1 MQLLDARILEEL
13 VVAPR
18 LGHGLRVVVEEY
30 HVRSK
35 NSACLS
41 PMEYQPLRAP
51 AAAAPSA
58 ALQQPSES
66 LYWRKQFQSP
76 IFLKEFAPVTCINF
90 VPTPSSVGE
99 DEGSSAVGSS
109 RSRFAVTTG
118 TRVQIYSMRTSRVVK
133 TITRFKDV
141 ARSAHFRSDARLLVA
156 GEDNG
161 TVQIFDTNSRTILRT
176 FHGHQLP
183 VHVSKFS
190 PNPTQVL
197 TASDDCTVRIWD
209 VPEQREVRTFEGH
222 TDYVR
227 AATVSPD
234 NANLVLSGSYDSTVR
249 LWDLRMAERG
259 GEAMQMEH
267 GAPVEDVLVYPTGGG
282 GIALSAGGPVVR
294 VWDLLS
300 GGRCTHA
307 ISNHQKTITS
317 LALSVDSGAGF
328 TSSQGS
334 GGMRVMSAGLDHLV
348 KVYDPAQDYR
358 VTHTMRYP
366 APILSLA
373 VAPDESHIATGMA
386 DGTLCIR
393 KRELKASELQ
403 SRERRRDAFRTGAYE
418 HFVDTTPANAP
429 ARASAATG
437 SEELAAESRRRQ
449 RLKRYDQLLKAFR
462 YRDALD
468 ASLQHGVPA
477 SVTFA
482 LLMEL
487 IRRSPSG
494 QADGLRRAISG
505 RDDVTLEPLLRFLLR
520 HATNPQYTSLV
531 CDTLNM
537 VIDTYASV
545 LGQSPIIDDL
555 FGRIWSKLAE
565 EMRLQTQLTQV
576 NGALEMILARSALA
590 AAST

>member
-1 MQLLDARILEEL
+1 
-13 VVAPR
+13 
-18 LGHGLRVVVEEY
+18 
-30 HVRSK
+30 
-35 NSACLS
+35 
-41 PMEYQPLRAP
+41 MEYQPLRAP

-58 ALQQPSES
+58 ALQPPSES
-66 LYWRKQFQSP
+66 MYWRKQFQSP
-76 IFLKEFAPVTCINF
+76 IFLKEFAPITCISF
-90 VPTPSSVGE
+90 VPTPSNIGE
-99 DEGSSAVGSS
+99 NDDGPSAGS

-176 FHGHQLP
+176 LSGHQLP

-197 TASDDCTVRIWD
+197 TASDDRTVRVWD
-209 VPEQREVRTFEGH
+209 VPGQSQLRSFEGSL
-222 TDYVR
+222 DYVR

-234 NANLVLSGSYDSTVR
+234 NPNLVLSGSYDSTVR

-267 GAPVEDVLVYPTGGG
+267 GAPVEDVLIYPTGGG
-282 GIALSAGGPVVR
+282 GIAVSAGGPVVR

-307 ISNHQKTITS
+307 ISNHQKTVTS

-328 TSSQGS
+328 TSSEGS
-334 GGMRVMSAGLDHLV
+334 GGMRLMSAGLDHLV

-373 VAPDESHIATGMA
+373 VAPDESHIAAGMA

-393 KRELKASELQ
+393 KRELKASEVQ

-418 HFVDTTPANAP
+418 HFVDTSAAP
-429 ARASAATG
+429 TRASAPTG
-437 SEELAAESRRRQ
+437 AEELAAESRRKQ

-531 CDTLNM
+531 CDTLNT

-555 FGRIWSKLAE
+555 FGRIWAKLSE
-565 EMRLQTQLTQV
+565 EVRLQNQLVQV
-576 NGALEMILARSALA
+576 NGALEMILARSALG

>member
-1 MQLLDARILEEL
+1 
-13 VVAPR
+13 
-18 LGHGLRVVVEEY
+18 
-30 HVRSK
+30 
-35 NSACLS
+35 
-41 PMEYQPLRAP
+41 MEYQPLRAP
-51 AAAAPSA
+51 AAAATSA
-58 ALQQPSES
+58 VQQHPSES

-76 IFLKEFAPVTCINF
+76 IFLKEFAPVSCISF
-90 VPTPSSVGE
+90 VPTQTNIGEGEESS
-99 DEGSSAVGSS
+99 STSS

-156 GEDNG
+156 GEDTGN
-161 TVQIFDTNSRTILRT
+161 VQIFDTNSRTILRS
-176 FHGHQLP
+176 FAGHQLP

-190 PNPTQVL
+190 LDPTQVL
-197 TASDDCTVRIWD
+197 TASDDRTVRLWD
-209 VPEQREVRTFEGH
+209 VPGQSEMRSFNGH
-222 TDYVR
+222 LDYVR

-234 NANLVLSGSYDSTVR
+234 NSNLVLSGSYDSTVR

-267 GAPVEDVLVYPTGGG
+267 GAPVEDVLIYPTGGG
-282 GIALSAGGPVVR
+282 GIAVSAGGPVVR

-300 GGRCTHA
+300 GGRSTHA
-307 ISNHQKTITS
+307 VSNHQKTVTS

-328 TSSQGS
+328 TSTQGS
-334 GGMRVMSAGLDHLV
+334 GGMRLMSAGLDHLV
-348 KVYDPAQDYR
+348 KVYDPAHDYR

-366 APILSLA
+366 APVLSLA

-403 SRERRRDAFRTGAYE
+403 SRERRRDAFRTGAYG
-418 HFVDTTPANAP
+418 HFVDTTTGPT
-429 ARASAATG
+429 RASAPTG
-437 SEELAAESRRRQ
+437 ADELTAESRRRQ

-487 IRRSPSG
+487 VRRSPSG

-555 FGRIWSKLAE
+555 FGRIWAKLAE
-565 EMRLQTQLTQV
+565 EMRLQNQLEQV
-576 NGALEMILARSALA
+576 NGALEMILARSALG

>member
-1 MQLLDARILEEL
+1 MDF
-13 VVAPR
+13 
-18 LGHGLRVVVEEY
+18 
-30 HVRSK
+30 
-35 NSACLS
+35 
-41 PMEYQPLRAP
+41 QPLRAP
-51 AAAAPSA
+51 AAATAHSA
-58 ALQQPSES
+58 ALQAPNES
-66 LYWRKQFQSP
+66 MYWRKQFRSP
-76 IFLKEFAPVTCINF
+76 IFMKEFAPVTCISF
-90 VPTPSSVGE
+90 VPTPSLVGDPE
-99 DEGSSAVGSS
+99 EGSSGGS

-133 TITRFKDV
+133 TITRFKEV

-176 FHGHQLP
+176 FNGHQLP
-183 VHVSKFS
+183 VHVTKFS
-190 PNPTQVL
+190 PNPTQIL
-197 TASDDCTVRIWD
+197 TASDDRTVKIWD
-209 VPEQREVRTFEGH
+209 VPGQSEVRSFEGH
-222 TDYVR
+222 QDYVR
-227 AATVSPD
+227 AATVSSENP
-234 NANLVLSGSYDSTVR
+234 NLVFSGAYDSTIR
-249 LWDLRMAERG
+249 LWDVRMAENG
-259 GEAMQMEH
+259 GEAMQMDH
-267 GAPVEDVLVYPTGGG
+267 GAPVEDVLIYPTGGG
-282 GIALSAGGPVVR
+282 SIAVSAGGPVIR
-294 VWDLLS
+294 VWDILS
-300 GGRCTHA
+300 GGRSTHA

-317 LALSVDSGAGF
+317 LALSVNSGAGF
-328 TSSQGS
+328 SASDESS
-334 GGMRVMSAGLDHLV
+334 GGMRLMSAGLDHLV
-348 KVYDPAQDYR
+348 KIYDPARDYR

-403 SRERRRDAFRTGAYE
+403 SRERSRDAFRTGAYE
-418 HFVDTTPANAP
+418 SFIDTQSNGPK
-429 ARASAATG
+429 RASAPTAAH
-437 SEELAAESRRRQ
+437 ELAAESRRKQ

-468 ASLQHGVPA
+468 ASLQQGVPA

-494 QADGLRRAISG
+494 KADGLYRAVSG

-531 CDTLNM
+531 CDTLNV

-555 FGRIWSKLAE
+555 FGRIWAKLAE
-565 EMRLQTQLTQV
+565 EMRLQNQLDQV
-576 NGALEMILARSALA
+576 NGALEMILARSALGA
-590 AAST
+590 ATV

>member
-1 MQLLDARILEEL
+1 
-13 VVAPR
+13 
-18 LGHGLRVVVEEY
+18 
-30 HVRSK
+30 
-35 NSACLS
+35 
-41 PMEYQPLRAP
+41 MEYQPLRAP
-51 AAAAPSA
+51 ATAVPSA
-58 ALQQPSES
+58 ALQQPNES
-66 LYWRKQFQSP
+66 MYWRKQFQSP
-76 IFLKEFAPVTCINF
+76 IFLKEFAPITCISF
-90 VPTPSSVGE
+90 VPTPSNIGE
-99 DEGSSAVGSS
+99 SEEGPSTGS

-161 TVQIFDTNSRTILRT
+161 TVQIFDTNSRTILRAFT
-176 FHGHQLP
+176 GHQLP

-190 PNPTQVL
+190 PNPTQML
-197 TASDDCTVRIWD
+197 TASDDRTVRVWD
-209 VPEQREVRTFEGH
+209 VPGQSQLRSFEGNQ
-222 TDYVR
+222 DYVR

-234 NANLVLSGSYDSTVR
+234 NHNLILSGSYDSTVR
-249 LWDLRMAERG
+249 LWDVRMAERG
-259 GEAMQMEH
+259 GEAMQMDH
-267 GAPVEDVLVYPTGGG
+267 GAPVEDVLIYPTGGG
-282 GIALSAGGPVVR
+282 GIAVSAGGPVVR

-307 ISNHQKTITS
+307 ISNHQKTVTS
-317 LALSVDSGAGF
+317 LALSVESGAGF
-328 TSSQGS
+328 TSSSEGS
-334 GGMRVMSAGLDHLV
+334 GGMRLMSGGIDHLV

-403 SRERRRDAFRTGAYE
+403 SRERRRDAFRSGAYE
-418 HFVDTTPANAP
+418 HFFDTNSAP
-429 ARASAATG
+429 GRASAPTG
-437 SEELAAESRRRQ
+437 ADELAAEWRCKQ

-531 CDTLNM
+531 CDTLNT

-555 FGRIWSKLAE
+555 FGRIWAKLAE
-565 EMRLQTQLTQV
+565 EMRVQNQLVQV
-576 NGALEMILARSALA
+576 NGALEMILARSALG